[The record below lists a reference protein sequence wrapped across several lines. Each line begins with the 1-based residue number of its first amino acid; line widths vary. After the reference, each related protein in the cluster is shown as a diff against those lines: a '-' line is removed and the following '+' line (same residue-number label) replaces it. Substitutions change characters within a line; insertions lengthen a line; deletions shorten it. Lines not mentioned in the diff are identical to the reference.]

1 MVMSVT
7 SISYHVCVCARVFG
21 IIYGTVLMNDE
32 KESHICILFCALPLS
47 VLICGCV
54 LLLTDEYM
62 PERRQSMTLQS
73 DFNYPL
79 PNNSVQCGHIMNQL

>member
-1 MVMSVT
+1 MC
-7 SISYHVCVCARVFG
+7 VCVCVCARARVFG
-21 IIYGTVLMNDE
+21 IIYGTVLMNYE

-54 LLLTDEYM
+54 LLLADEYM
-62 PERRQSMTLQS
+62 LTRRQSLTLQS

-79 PNNSVQCGHIMNQL
+79 PDPNNSVQCGHIMNQL